1 MEDVE
6 EYIAGNRDLRQAL
19 GLAADAALEVV
30 PLGKGEH
37 NENFM
42 LTSEN
47 GARSVL
53 RVNRLPQP
61 FHDNQV
67 AYEFA
72 ALKAL
77 EPSCCVPRALYLD
90 DSARA
95 PGKGVLVESFCPGEE
110 LNFDRLKEGDL
121 AQVARIM
128 ANVHSVP
135 VADNCPL
142 FRPCDSLQQLF
153 QECVD
158 RFKAY
163 QGTALEDPRFTAWI
177 RRFFAATQRA
187 LDEAPAYEGAGHIIN
202 TETLPSHFLL
212 SAEPGQLGAFVDWE
226 RPIVGEVA
234 QDLAFFVA
242 PSTTFWDSDYL
253 FPREN
258 IQAFVEDYWR
268 AVDGRFGRGNFDAR
282 FNAWLAVSVL
292 RSQTWFCKNAARYAN
307 GGVGHTVQ
315 RTFEKWDIYTSDEFN
330 EMLLRECF

>member
-6 EYIAGNRDLRQAL
+6 EYIAGNRDLRQAV

-95 PGKGVLVESFCPGEE
+95 PGKGVLVESFYPGEE
-110 LNFDRLKEGDL
+110 LNFDRLKEGDHL
-121 AQVARIM
+121 
-128 ANVHSVP
+128 
-135 VADNCPL
+135 
-142 FRPCDSLQQLF
+142 
-153 QECVD
+153 
-158 RFKAY
+158 
-163 QGTALEDPRFTAWI
+163 
-177 RRFFAATQRA
+177 
-187 LDEAPAYEGAGHIIN
+187 
-202 TETLPSHFLL
+202 
-212 SAEPGQLGAFVDWE
+212 
-226 RPIVGEVA
+226 
-234 QDLAFFVA
+234 
-242 PSTTFWDSDYL
+242 
-253 FPREN
+253 
-258 IQAFVEDYWR
+258 QAFVYTDLEAWSDTYCYFDCLSIETS
-268 AVDGRFGRGNFDAR
+268 ADFELTLTAQTFDADW
-282 FNAWLAVSVL
+282 NAVLHPIEGAIITVNGNETEFVTDAEGKVVIDLQESGEYVISAVSDQMTLVPPVCL
-292 RSQTWFCKNAARYAN
+292 AKI
-307 GGVGHTVQ
+307 G
-315 RTFEKWDIYTSDEFN
+315 
-330 EMLLRECF
+330 